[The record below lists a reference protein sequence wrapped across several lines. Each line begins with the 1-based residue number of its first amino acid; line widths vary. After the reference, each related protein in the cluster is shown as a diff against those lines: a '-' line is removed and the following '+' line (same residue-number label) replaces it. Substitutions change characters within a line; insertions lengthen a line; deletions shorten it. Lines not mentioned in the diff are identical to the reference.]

1 MENKSQ
7 IENTILNIFQLLAH
21 TYKSEFKNTHPDDLK
36 AEMKVWMHLLGC
48 YDPNLVQRAI
58 ITFINTDTKGFSPKI
73 GQIKEIMFNM
83 KYEFPQFEDLWCIF
97 EECNRLSYSAVKC
110 WNELPDILQKLISIP
125 NMKEFSMISSEYQK
139 AKFKECIEIRYSKY
153 KEDMR
158 IEFSDNWIFEKQKE
172 EKVRLLDSDYKP
184 KRFKFV
190 FVPEKNEYT
199 YVIVS
204 D

>member
-73 GQIKEIMFNM
+73 GQIKEMMFKLKYRFPDFEELWNIFVECNKYSYSSQKCWDELPEVLKEIVSVNSM
-83 KYEFPQFEDLWCIF
+83 YEF
-97 EECNRLSYSAVKC
+97 S
-110 WNELPDILQKLISIP
+110 
-125 NMKEFSMISSEYQK
+125 FSTSDYLRS
-139 AKFKECIEIRYSKY
+139 KFKESLEVRYEKY
-153 KEDMR
+153 VDNLR
-158 IEFSDNWIFEKQKE
+158 IDFVDNWTQEKTIV
-172 EKVRLLDSDYKP
+172 EKVQLLDVNYKP
-184 KRFKFV
+184 KRYRLV
-190 FVPEKNEYT
+190 FVPEQKEYT
-199 YVIVS
+199 YVLVT